1 MEHKI
6 RKDYYKFIES
16 ELYNY
21 KHMVEELNELQDDI
35 IYSSPAVSG
44 ERVQSSS
51 LSDETASKAVRLI
64 SSARLKRLDETVR
77 AIDVGIKIL
86 KTCPEPGKYK
96 LLEMKYFDCQYTDI
110 RIAKELNISRETYFR
125 WKRQIISL
133 MAMHLGLA

>member
-1 MEHKI
+1 M
-6 RKDYYKFIES
+6 KDKLQQSYYKYIES

-21 KHMVEELNELQDDI
+21 KNMVEELKEIQDDI
-35 IYSSPAVSG
+35 ISSSPAASG

-133 MAMHLGLA
+133 MAMHLGLT

>member
-1 MEHKI
+1 M
-6 RKDYYKFIES
+6 KDKLQQSYYKYIES

-21 KHMVEELNELQDDI
+21 KNMVEELKEIQDDI
-35 IYSSPAVSG
+35 ISSSPAVSG

>member
-21 KHMVEELNELQDDI
+21 KHMVEELKEIQDDI
-35 IYSSPAVSG
+35 ISSSPAASG

-133 MAMHLGLA
+133 MAMHLGLS

>member
-1 MEHKI
+1 M
-6 RKDYYKFIES
+6 KDKLQQSYYKYIES

-21 KHMVEELNELQDDI
+21 KNMVEELKEIQDDI
-35 IYSSPAVSG
+35 ISSSPAASG